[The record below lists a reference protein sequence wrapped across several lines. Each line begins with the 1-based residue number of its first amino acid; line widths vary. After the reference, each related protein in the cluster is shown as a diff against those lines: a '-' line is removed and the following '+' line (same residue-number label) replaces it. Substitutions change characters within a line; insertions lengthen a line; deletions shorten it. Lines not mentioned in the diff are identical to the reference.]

1 MIEITTNIN
10 WLAVVVGAVI
20 AYLVGWIWYSPKVFG
35 AKWMEGVGVSGEGE
49 TKPPLAPMITQA
61 IATFLL
67 AWVVG
72 VTATHNALHTII
84 LIVVTIVA
92 LVIAGGLFSQKSC
105 YAIGVEAGYIVVM
118 AAIMIVT
125 QIVL

>member
-35 AKWMEGVGVSGEGE
+35 DKWMEGVGISVEGE
-49 TKPPLAPMITQA
+49 TKPPLAPMIMQL

-67 AWVVG
+67 SWVVG
-72 VTATHNALHTII
+72 VTATHNAFYTII
-84 LIVVTIVA
+84 LIIVTIVA
-92 LVIAGGLFSQKSC
+92 LVIAGGLFCQKSC
-105 YAIGVEAGYIVVM
+105 YAIGVESGYIVVM
-118 AAIMIVT
+118 AAIMIIT
-125 QIVL
+125 QMIL

>member
-1 MIEITTNIN
+1 MIEITTNID
-10 WLAVVVGAVI
+10 WLAVIVGAVV

-35 AKWMEGVGVSGEGE
+35 AKWMEGVGVSCEGE
-49 TKPPLAPMITQA
+49 TKPPLAPMITQL

-67 AWVVG
+67 SWVVG
-72 VTATHNALHTII
+72 VTATHNALYTII
-84 LIVVTIVA
+84 LIIATIVA

-118 AAIMIVT
+118 AVIMIAT
-125 QIVL
+125 HMIL